1 MMLLSSLFPNPSLH
15 KSKLILYRCKKS
27 NRAQASASP
36 TEQARGVHCGNFS
49 DLFAGCHMNFCNFI
63 SNIRHKSRFVALAAL
78 RDGGKER
85 RIGLD
90 EKPLKRQLSDDLTF
104 LFRVFVRNGSRD
116 AEVEIERNR
125 LSRRFEISVIGMQD
139 AGFFRERMIV
149 GA

>member
-1 MMLLSSLFPNPSLH
+1 MRFLSSLFPNPSLH

-27 NRAQASASP
+27 DRAQASASP

-85 RIGLD
+85 RIGLA
-90 EKPLKRQLSDDLTF
+90 EKPLQRQLADDLTF
-104 LFRVFVRNGSRD
+104 LLRVFVRNRSRD
-116 AEVEIERNR
+116 ADVEMEIYR
-125 LSRRFEISVIGMQD
+125 LLCCFKISVIGMKE
-139 AGFFRERMIV
+139 AGFF
-149 GA
+149 